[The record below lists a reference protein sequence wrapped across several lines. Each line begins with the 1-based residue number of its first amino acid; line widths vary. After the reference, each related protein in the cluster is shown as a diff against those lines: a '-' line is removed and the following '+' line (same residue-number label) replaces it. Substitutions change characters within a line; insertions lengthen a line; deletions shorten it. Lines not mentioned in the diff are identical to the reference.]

1 MYDKAS
7 FGSLFLWRSFFYGET
22 MTSEQHTFT
31 QAVALLQQGK
41 VSQGIELLKPL
52 THNSEFAEKALQIL
66 FKVAMQQQDTETAIS
81 YCQQLVSIAPTKFDY
96 VLTLVQLSLSCGELE
111 IAKNA
116 LLPLYETNPQQA
128 DICFQLG
135 KIERKLD
142 NADAALTYLDQ
153 ARVLSEQF
161 KVPALIEISF
171 VHNDQLHQPDSAI
184 KYLEQ
189 AISADSNNL
198 QAHFALANIYEQ
210 LGDKDKA
217 KKGFQ
222 QVLKID
228 AFNAMAQ
235 ARLADIETFT
245 ERDAIDYERASL
257 AILQRESDDIAC
269 ADIYYALGKVF
280 NDCKNY
286 QQAWH
291 YYVKAN
297 HYNKKYL
304 PAYDRQSVEKIT
316 DYTLA
321 RNIVLQE
328 ANSSITPI
336 IICGM
341 FRSGSTL
348 IEQIIS
354 SNEQIAAGGEIA
366 YLHSSLFNLIG
377 DEKALANKAK
387 EPEFID
393 GYKEQLT
400 LRAEGALYVT
410 DKRPENYLY
419 LDIIKQLYP
428 KAKII
433 WTERDIKDNSLSAF
447 FQHLGPSLNYAV
459 SLNDTLHHYE
469 QQQRI
474 KSHWQSRFGDDIF
487 TLNYDQLV
495 CSPEQVLEQLFRF
508 LGLEYSDEAQRFHN
522 KSGTVSTA
530 SVWQVRKPL
539 YKSSSGRFVNY
550 LKHIQADEK
559 SYLDAKALLNR

>member
-1 MYDKAS
+1 MGK
-7 FGSLFLWRSFFYGET
+7 LFYGET

-52 THNSEFAEKALQIL
+52 TYNSELAEKALQIL
-66 FKVAMQQQDTETAIS
+66 FKVAMQQQDTETAIA

-96 VLTLVQLSLSCGELE
+96 VLTLVQISLSCGEFE

-116 LLPLYETNPQQA
+116 LLPLYTANPQQA

-135 KIERKLD
+135 NIERKLG
-142 NADAALTYLDQ
+142 NADAAIRFLEQALT
-153 ARVLSEQF
+153 LSEQF
-161 KVPALIEISF
+161 KVPALIEIAY
-171 VHNDQLHQPDSAI
+171 VHNEQLHQPSVAI
-184 KYLEQ
+184 QYLEQ
-189 AISADSNNL
+189 AISHDNKSL
-198 QAHFALANIYEQ
+198 QANFALANIHEQ
-210 LGDKDKA
+210 LGNKDKA

-235 ARLADIETFT
+235 ARLADIETFS
-245 ERDAIDYERASL
+245 EQDATNYEHACL
-257 AILQRESDDIAC
+257 AILQRELDDIAC
-269 ADIYYALGKVF
+269 ADLYYALGKVF

-286 QQAWH
+286 QKAWH

-297 HYNKKYL
+297 QYNKKYL
-304 PAYDRQSVEKIT
+304 PVYDRQSIEAVT

-321 RNIVLQE
+321 RNITLQA
-328 ANSSITPI
+328 ANTSITPI

-366 YLHSSLFNLIG
+366 YLHSSLFNLIS

-387 EPEFID
+387 DPEFIN
-393 GYKEQLT
+393 GYNGQLT

-419 LDIIKQLYP
+419 LDVIKQLYP
-428 KAKII
+428 NAKII
-433 WTERDIKDNSLSAF
+433 WTERDIKDNSLSAY

-474 KSHWQSRFGDDIF
+474 KSHWQSRFSNDIF
-487 TLNYDQLV
+487 TMNYDLLV
-495 CSPEQVLEQLFRF
+495 ASPEQVLEPLFSF
-508 LGLEYSDEAQRFHN
+508 LGLEYTDEAQRFHH
-522 KSGTVSTA
+522 KTGTVSTA

-539 YKSSSGRFVNY
+539 YKSSSGRFENY
-550 LKHIQADEK
+550 LEHIQGSEQ
-559 SYLDAKALLNR
+559 SYLDAKALLNK

>member
-1 MYDKAS
+1 
-7 FGSLFLWRSFFYGET
+7 

-52 THNSEFAEKALQIL
+52 TYNSELAEKALQIL
-66 FKVAMQQQDTETAIS
+66 FKVAMQQQDTETAIA

-96 VLTLVQLSLSCGELE
+96 VLTLVQISLSCGEFE

-116 LLPLYETNPQQA
+116 LLPLYTANPQQA

-135 KIERKLD
+135 NIERKLG
-142 NADAALTYLDQ
+142 NADAAIRFLEQALT
-153 ARVLSEQF
+153 LSEQF
-161 KVPALIEISF
+161 KVPALIEIAY
-171 VHNDQLHQPDSAI
+171 VHNEQLHQPSVAI
-184 KYLEQ
+184 QYLEQ
-189 AISADSNNL
+189 AISHDNKSL
-198 QAHFALANIYEQ
+198 QANFALANIHEQ
-210 LGDKDKA
+210 LGNKDKA

-235 ARLADIETFT
+235 ARLADIETFS
-245 ERDAIDYERASL
+245 EQDATNYEHACL
-257 AILQRESDDIAC
+257 AILQRELDDIAC
-269 ADIYYALGKVF
+269 ADLYYALGKVF

-286 QQAWH
+286 QKAWH

-297 HYNKKYL
+297 QYNKKYL
-304 PAYDRQSVEKIT
+304 PVYDRQSIEAVT

-321 RNIVLQE
+321 RNITLQA
-328 ANSSITPI
+328 ANTSITPI

-366 YLHSSLFNLIG
+366 YLHSSLFNLIS

-387 EPEFID
+387 DPEFIN
-393 GYKEQLT
+393 GYNGQLT

-419 LDIIKQLYP
+419 LDVIKQLYP
-428 KAKII
+428 NAKII
-433 WTERDIKDNSLSAF
+433 WTERDIKDNSLSAY

-474 KSHWQSRFGDDIF
+474 KSHWQSRFSNDIF
-487 TLNYDQLV
+487 TMNYDLLV
-495 CSPEQVLEQLFRF
+495 ASPEQVLEPLFSF
-508 LGLEYSDEAQRFHN
+508 LGLEYTDEAQRFHH
-522 KSGTVSTA
+522 KTGTVSTA

-539 YKSSSGRFVNY
+539 YKSSSGRFENY
-550 LKHIQADEK
+550 LEHIQGSEQ
-559 SYLDAKALLNR
+559 SYLDAKALLNK

>member
-1 MYDKAS
+1 MIKRAS
-7 FGSLFLWRSFFYGET
+7 ARFFYGKT
-22 MTSEQHTFT
+22 MTSEQHAFT

-66 FKVAMQQQDTETAIS
+66 FKVAMQQQDTETAIA
-81 YCQQLVSIAPTKFDY
+81 YCQQLVSIAHTKFDY
-96 VLTLVQLSLSCGELE
+96 VLTLVQLSMSCGEFK

-116 LLPLYETNPQQA
+116 LLPLYTANPQQA

-135 KIERKLD
+135 KIERKLG
-142 NADAALTYLDQ
+142 NFDAGISFFERAIK
-153 ARVLSEQF
+153 LSEQF
-161 KVPALIEISF
+161 KAPALIEIAF
-171 VHNDQLHQPDSAI
+171 LYNEQLHQPDKALH
-184 KYLEQ
+184 YLQQ
-189 AISADSNNL
+189 AISHDKNNL
-198 QAHFALANIYEQ
+198 QAHFSLANIYEQ
-210 LGDKDKA
+210 LGDKEKA
-217 KKGFQ
+217 KTGFQ
-222 QVLKID
+222 QVLKLD

-235 ARLADIETFT
+235 ARLADIETFS
-245 ERDAIDYERASL
+245 ERDAIDYEQASL
-257 AILQRESDDIAC
+257 AILKRESDDIAC

-286 QQAWH
+286 QKAWH

-304 PAYDRQSVEKIT
+304 PVYDRQSAEKIT

-321 RNIVLQE
+321 RNIALPE

-354 SNEQIAAGGEIA
+354 SNEQISAGGEIA
-366 YLHSSLFNLIG
+366 YLHSSLFSLIG
-377 DEKALANKAK
+377 DEKALVNKAK

-474 KSHWQSRFGDDIF
+474 KSHWQSCFSNDIF

-495 CSPEQVLEQLFRF
+495 CSPEQMLEQLFSF
-508 LGLEYSDEAQRFHN
+508 LGLEYTDEAQRFHN
-522 KSGTVSTA
+522 KSGAVSTA

-539 YKSSSGRFVNY
+539 YKSSSGRFANY
-550 LKHIQADEK
+550 LEYIQADEK
-559 SYLDAKALLNR
+559 SYLDAKALLNK

>member
-1 MYDKAS
+1 MIKRAS
-7 FGSLFLWRSFFYGET
+7 ARFFYGKLFYGET
-22 MTSEQHTFT
+22 MTSEQHAFT

-52 THNSEFAEKALQIL
+52 TYNSEFAEKALQIL
-66 FKVAMQQQDTETAIS
+66 FKVAMQQQDTETAIA

-96 VLTLVQLSLSCGELE
+96 VLTLVQLSLSCGEFE

-116 LLPLYETNPQQA
+116 LLPLYTANPQQA

-135 KIERKLD
+135 NIDRKLG
-142 NADAALTYLDQ
+142 NADAAIRFLEQALT
-153 ARVLSEQF
+153 LSEQF
-161 KVPALIEISF
+161 KVPALIEIAY
-171 VHNDQLHQPDSAI
+171 VHNEQLHQPSVAI
-184 KYLEQ
+184 QYLEQ
-189 AISADSNNL
+189 AISHDNKSL
-198 QAHFALANIYEQ
+198 QANFALANIHEQ
-210 LGDKDKA
+210 LGNKDKA

-235 ARLADIETFT
+235 ARLADIETFS
-245 ERDAIDYERASL
+245 EQDATNYEQACL

-269 ADIYYALGKVF
+269 ADLYYALGKVF

-286 QQAWH
+286 QKAWH

-297 HYNKKYL
+297 QYNKKYL
-304 PAYDRQSVEKIT
+304 PVYDRQSIEAVT

-321 RNIVLQE
+321 RNITLQA
-328 ANSSITPI
+328 ANTSITPI

-366 YLHSSLFNLIG
+366 YLHSSLFNLIS

-387 EPEFID
+387 DPEFIN
-393 GYKEQLT
+393 GYNGQLT

-419 LDIIKQLYP
+419 LDVIKQLYP
-428 KAKII
+428 NAKII
-433 WTERDIKDNSLSAF
+433 WTERDIKDNSLSAY

-474 KSHWQSRFGDDIF
+474 KSHWQSRFSNDIF
-487 TLNYDQLV
+487 TMNYDLLV
-495 CSPEQVLEQLFRF
+495 ASPEQVLEPLFSF
-508 LGLEYSDEAQRFHN
+508 LGLEYTDEAQRFHR
-522 KSGTVSTA
+522 KTGTVSTA

-539 YKSSSGRFVNY
+539 YKSSSGRFENY
-550 LKHIQADEK
+550 LEHIQGSEQ
-559 SYLDAKALLNR
+559 SYLDAKALLNK

>member
-1 MYDKAS
+1 MGK
-7 FGSLFLWRSFFYGET
+7 LFYGET
-22 MTSEQHTFT
+22 MTSEQHAFT

-52 THNSEFAEKALQIL
+52 TYNSELAEKALQIL
-66 FKVAMQQQDTETAIS
+66 FKVAMQQQDTETAIA

-96 VLTLVQLSLSCGELE
+96 VLTLVQISLSCGEFE

-116 LLPLYETNPQQA
+116 LLPLYTANPQQA

-135 KIERKLD
+135 NIERKLG
-142 NADAALTYLDQ
+142 NADAAIRFLEQALT
-153 ARVLSEQF
+153 LSEQF
-161 KVPALIEISF
+161 KVPALIEIAY
-171 VHNDQLHQPDSAI
+171 VHNEQLHQPSVAI
-184 KYLEQ
+184 QYLEQ
-189 AISADSNNL
+189 AISHDNKSL
-198 QAHFALANIYEQ
+198 QANFALANIHEQ
-210 LGDKDKA
+210 LGNKDKA

-235 ARLADIETFT
+235 ARLADIETFS
-245 ERDAIDYERASL
+245 EQDATNYEHACL

-269 ADIYYALGKVF
+269 ADLYYALGKVF

-286 QQAWH
+286 QKAWH

-297 HYNKKYL
+297 QYNKKYL
-304 PAYDRQSVEKIT
+304 PVYDRQSIEAVT

-321 RNIVLQE
+321 RNITLQA
-328 ANSSITPI
+328 ANTSITPI

-366 YLHSSLFNLIG
+366 YLHSSLFNLIS

-387 EPEFID
+387 DPEFIN
-393 GYKEQLT
+393 GYNGQLT

-419 LDIIKQLYP
+419 LDVIKQLYP
-428 KAKII
+428 NAKII
-433 WTERDIKDNSLSAF
+433 WTERDIKDNSLSAY

-474 KSHWQSRFGDDIF
+474 KSHWQSRFSNDIF
-487 TLNYDQLV
+487 TMNYDLLV
-495 CSPEQVLEQLFRF
+495 ASPEQVLEPLFSF
-508 LGLEYSDEAQRFHN
+508 LGLEYTDEAQRFHH
-522 KSGTVSTA
+522 KTGTVSTA

-539 YKSSSGRFVNY
+539 YKSSSGRFENY
-550 LKHIQADEK
+550 LEHIQGSEQ
-559 SYLDAKALLNR
+559 SYLDAKALLNK

>member
-1 MYDKAS
+1 MIKRAS
-7 FGSLFLWRSFFYGET
+7 ARFFYGKT
-22 MTSEQHTFT
+22 MTPEQHAFT

-66 FKVAMQQQDTETAIS
+66 FKVAMQQQDTETAIA

-96 VLTLVQLSLSCGELE
+96 VQTLVQLSMSCGEFK

-116 LLPLYETNPQQA
+116 LLPLYTANPQQA

-135 KIERKLD
+135 KIERKLG
-142 NADAALTYLDQ
+142 NFDAGISFFERAIK
-153 ARVLSEQF
+153 LSEQF
-161 KVPALIEISF
+161 KAPALIEIAF
-171 VHNDQLHQPDSAI
+171 LYNEQLHQPDKALH
-184 KYLEQ
+184 YLQQ
-189 AISADSNNL
+189 AISHDKNNL
-198 QAHFALANIYEQ
+198 QAHFSLANIYEQ
-210 LGDKDKA
+210 LGDKEKA
-217 KKGFQ
+217 KTGFQ
-222 QVLKID
+222 QVLKLD

-235 ARLADIETFT
+235 ARLADIETFS
-245 ERDAIDYERASL
+245 ERDAFDYEQASL

-286 QQAWH
+286 QKAWH

-304 PAYDRQSVEKIT
+304 PVYDRQSAEKIT

-321 RNIVLQE
+321 RNIALPE

-366 YLHSSLFNLIG
+366 YLHSSLFSLIG
-377 DEKALANKAK
+377 DEKALVNKAK

-474 KSHWQSRFGDDIF
+474 KSHWQSCFSNDIF

-495 CSPEQVLEQLFRF
+495 CSPEQMLEQLFSFFR
-508 LGLEYSDEAQRFHN
+508 
-522 KSGTVSTA
+522 
-530 SVWQVRKPL
+530 VRI
-539 YKSSSGRFVNY
+539 
-550 LKHIQADEK
+550 H
-559 SYLDAKALLNR
+559 

>member
-1 MYDKAS
+1 
-7 FGSLFLWRSFFYGET
+7 

-52 THNSEFAEKALQIL
+52 THNSEFAEKALQVL
-66 FKVAMQQQDTETAIS
+66 FKVAMQQQENKSAIA
-81 YCQQLVSIAPTKFDY
+81 YCQQLVSLAPTKFDY
-96 VLTLVQLSLSCGELE
+96 VLTLVQLSLSCGEFK

-135 KIERKLD
+135 KIERKLG
-142 NADAALTYLDQ
+142 NFDAAISFFEQ
-153 ARVLSEQF
+153 AIKLSEQF
-161 KVPALIEISF
+161 KVPALIEIAF
-171 VHNDQLHQPDSAI
+171 LHNEQLHQPDEALH
-184 KYLEQ
+184 YLEQ
-189 AISADSNNL
+189 AIFHDKNSL
-198 QAHFALANIYEQ
+198 QAHFSLANIYEQ
-210 LGDKDKA
+210 LGDKEKA
-217 KKGFQ
+217 KQGFQ

-235 ARLADIETFT
+235 ARLADIETFS
-245 ERDAIDYERASL
+245 ERDAINYEQACL
-257 AILQRESDDIAC
+257 VILKRESDDIAC
-269 ADIYYALGKVF
+269 ADLYYALGKVF

-286 QQAWH
+286 QKAWH

-304 PAYDRQSVEKIT
+304 PVYDRQPIEAIT
-316 DYTLA
+316 DYTKA
-321 RNIVLQE
+321 RNIALQE

-354 SNEQIAAGGEIA
+354 SNKQIAPGGEIA

-377 DEKALANKAK
+377 DEKALVNKAK
-387 EPEFID
+387 EPEFIN

-459 SLNDTLHHYE
+459 SLSDTLHHYE

-474 KSHWQSRFGDDIF
+474 KSHWQSCFGNDIF
-487 TLNYDQLV
+487 TLNYDLLV
-495 CSPEQVLEQLFRF
+495 ESPEQVLEPLFSF
-508 LGLEYSDEAQRFHN
+508 LGLKYTDEAQRFHH
-522 KSGTVSTA
+522 KTGTVSTA

-539 YKSSSGRFVNY
+539 YKSSSGRFANY
-550 LKHIQADEK
+550 LEYIQADEK
-559 SYLDAKALLNR
+559 SYQDAKALLNK

>member
-1 MYDKAS
+1 MIKRAS
-7 FGSLFLWRSFFYGET
+7 ARFFYGKT
-22 MTSEQHTFT
+22 MTPEQHAFT

-66 FKVAMQQQDTETAIS
+66 FKVAMQQQDTETAIA

-96 VLTLVQLSLSCGELE
+96 VQTLVQLSMSCGEFK

-116 LLPLYETNPQQA
+116 LLPLYTANPQQA

-135 KIERKLD
+135 KIERKLG
-142 NADAALTYLDQ
+142 NFDAGISFFERAIK
-153 ARVLSEQF
+153 LSEQF
-161 KVPALIEISF
+161 KAPALIEIAF
-171 VHNDQLHQPDSAI
+171 LYNEQLHQPDKALH
-184 KYLEQ
+184 YLQQ
-189 AISADSNNL
+189 AISHDKNNL
-198 QAHFALANIYEQ
+198 QAHFSLANIYEQ
-210 LGDKDKA
+210 LGDKEKA
-217 KKGFQ
+217 KTGFQ
-222 QVLKID
+222 QVLKLD

-235 ARLADIETFT
+235 ARLADIETFS
-245 ERDAIDYERASL
+245 ERDAFDYEQASL

-286 QQAWH
+286 QKAWH

-304 PAYDRQSVEKIT
+304 PVYDRQSAEKIT

-321 RNIVLQE
+321 RNIALPE

-366 YLHSSLFNLIG
+366 YLHSSLFSLIG
-377 DEKALANKAK
+377 DEKALVNKAK

-474 KSHWQSRFGDDIF
+474 KSHWQSCFSNDIF

-495 CSPEQVLEQLFRF
+495 CSPEQMLEQLFSF
-508 LGLEYSDEAQRFHN
+508 LGLEYTDEAQRFHN
-522 KSGTVSTA
+522 KSGAVSTA

-539 YKSSSGRFVNY
+539 YKSSSGRFANY
-550 LKHIQADEK
+550 LEYIQADEK
-559 SYLDAKALLNR
+559 SYQDAKALLNK

>member
-1 MYDKAS
+1 MGK
-7 FGSLFLWRSFFYGET
+7 LFYGET
-22 MTSEQHTFT
+22 MTSEQHAFT

-52 THNSEFAEKALQIL
+52 TYNSEFAEKALQIL
-66 FKVAMQQQDTETAIS
+66 FKVAMQQQDTETAIA

-96 VLTLVQLSLSCGELE
+96 VLTLVQLSLSCGEFE

-116 LLPLYETNPQQA
+116 LLPLYTANPQQA

-135 KIERKLD
+135 NIDRKLG
-142 NADAALTYLDQ
+142 NADAAIRFLEQALT
-153 ARVLSEQF
+153 LSEQF
-161 KVPALIEISF
+161 KVPALIEIAY
-171 VHNDQLHQPDSAI
+171 VHNEQLHQPSVAI
-184 KYLEQ
+184 QYLEQ
-189 AISADSNNL
+189 AISHDNKSL
-198 QAHFALANIYEQ
+198 QANFALANIHEQ
-210 LGDKDKA
+210 LGNKDKA

-235 ARLADIETFT
+235 ARLADIETFS
-245 ERDAIDYERASL
+245 EQDATNYEQACL

-269 ADIYYALGKVF
+269 ADLYYALGKVF

-286 QQAWH
+286 QKAWH

-297 HYNKKYL
+297 QYNKKYL
-304 PAYDRQSVEKIT
+304 PVYDRQSIEVVT

-321 RNIVLQE
+321 RNITLQA
-328 ANSSITPI
+328 ANTSITPI

-366 YLHSSLFNLIG
+366 YLHSSLFNLIN

-387 EPEFID
+387 DPEFIN
-393 GYKEQLT
+393 GYNEQLI
-400 LRAEGALYVT
+400 LRAEGAFYVT

-419 LDIIKQLYP
+419 LDVIKQLYP
-428 KAKII
+428 NAKII
-433 WTERDIKDNSLSAF
+433 WTERDIKDNSLSAY

-474 KSHWQSRFGDDIF
+474 KSHWQSHFSNDIF
-487 TLNYDQLV
+487 TMNYDLLV
-495 CSPEQVLEQLFRF
+495 ESPDQVLEPLFSF
-508 LGLEYSDEAQRFHN
+508 LGLEYTDEAQRFHH
-522 KSGTVSTA
+522 KTGTVSTA

-539 YKSSSGRFVNY
+539 YKSSSGRFENY
-550 LKHIQADEK
+550 LEHIQANEQ
-559 SYLDAKALLNR
+559 SYLDAKALLNK

>member
-1 MYDKAS
+1 MGK
-7 FGSLFLWRSFFYGET
+7 LFYGET
-22 MTSEQHTFT
+22 MTSEQYAFT

-52 THNSEFAEKALQIL
+52 TYNSELAEKALQIL
-66 FKVAMQQQDTETAIS
+66 FKVAMQQQDTETAIA

-96 VLTLVQLSLSCGELE
+96 VLTLVQISLSCGEFE

-116 LLPLYETNPQQA
+116 LLPLYTANPQQA

-135 KIERKLD
+135 NIERKLG
-142 NADAALTYLDQ
+142 NADAAIRFLEQALT
-153 ARVLSEQF
+153 LSEQF
-161 KVPALIEISF
+161 KVPALIEIAY
-171 VHNDQLHQPDSAI
+171 VHNEQLHQPSVAI
-184 KYLEQ
+184 QYLEQ
-189 AISADSNNL
+189 AISHDNKSL
-198 QAHFALANIYEQ
+198 QANFALANIHEQ
-210 LGDKDKA
+210 LGNKDKA

-235 ARLADIETFT
+235 ARLADIETFS
-245 ERDAIDYERASL
+245 EQDATNYEQACL
-257 AILQRESDDIAC
+257 AILQRELDDIAC
-269 ADIYYALGKVF
+269 ADLYYALGKVF

-286 QQAWH
+286 QKAWH

-297 HYNKKYL
+297 QYNKKYL
-304 PAYDRQSVEKIT
+304 PVYDRQSIEAVT

-321 RNIVLQE
+321 RNITLQA
-328 ANSSITPI
+328 ANTSITPI

-366 YLHSSLFNLIG
+366 YLHSSLFNLIS

-387 EPEFID
+387 DPEFIN
-393 GYKEQLT
+393 GYNGQLT

-419 LDIIKQLYP
+419 LDVIKQLYP
-428 KAKII
+428 NAKII
-433 WTERDIKDNSLSAF
+433 WTERDIKDNSLSAY

-459 SLNDTLHHYE
+459 TLNDTFHHYE

-474 KSHWQSRFGDDIF
+474 KSHWQSRFSNDIF
-487 TLNYDQLV
+487 TMNYDLLV
-495 CSPEQVLEQLFRF
+495 ASPEQVLEPLFSF
-508 LGLEYSDEAQRFHN
+508 LGLEYTDEAQRFHH
-522 KSGTVSTA
+522 KTGTVSTA

-539 YKSSSGRFVNY
+539 YKSSSGRFENY
-550 LKHIQADEK
+550 LEHIQGSEQ
-559 SYLDAKALLNR
+559 SYLDAKALLNK

>member
-1 MYDKAS
+1 
-7 FGSLFLWRSFFYGET
+7 
-22 MTSEQHTFT
+22 MTSEQHAFT

-52 THNSEFAEKALQIL
+52 TYNSELAEKALQIL
-66 FKVAMQQQDTETAIS
+66 FKVAMQQQDTETAIA

-96 VLTLVQLSLSCGELE
+96 VLTLVQISLSCGEFE

-116 LLPLYETNPQQA
+116 LLPLYTANPQQA

-135 KIERKLD
+135 NIERKLG
-142 NADAALTYLDQ
+142 NADAAIRFLEQALT
-153 ARVLSEQF
+153 LSEQF
-161 KVPALIEISF
+161 KVPALIEIAY
-171 VHNDQLHQPDSAI
+171 VHNEQLHQPSVAI
-184 KYLEQ
+184 QYLEQ
-189 AISADSNNL
+189 AISHDNKSL
-198 QAHFALANIYEQ
+198 QANFALANIHEQ
-210 LGDKDKA
+210 LGNKDKA

-235 ARLADIETFT
+235 ARLADIETFS
-245 ERDAIDYERASL
+245 EQDATNYEHACL
-257 AILQRESDDIAC
+257 AILQRELDDIAC
-269 ADIYYALGKVF
+269 ADLYYALGKVF

-286 QQAWH
+286 QKAWH

-297 HYNKKYL
+297 QYNKKYL
-304 PAYDRQSVEKIT
+304 PVYDRQSIEAVT

-321 RNIVLQE
+321 RNITLQA
-328 ANSSITPI
+328 ANTSITPI

-366 YLHSSLFNLIG
+366 YLHSSLFNLIS

-387 EPEFID
+387 DPEFIN
-393 GYKEQLT
+393 GYNGQLT

-419 LDIIKQLYP
+419 LDVIKQLYP
-428 KAKII
+428 NAKII
-433 WTERDIKDNSLSAF
+433 WTERDIKDNSLSAY

-474 KSHWQSRFGDDIF
+474 KSHWQSRFSNDIF
-487 TLNYDQLV
+487 TMNYDLLV
-495 CSPEQVLEQLFRF
+495 ASPEQVLEPLFSF
-508 LGLEYSDEAQRFHN
+508 LGLEYTDEAQRFHH
-522 KSGTVSTA
+522 KTGTVSTA

-539 YKSSSGRFVNY
+539 YKSSSGRFENY
-550 LKHIQADEK
+550 LEHIQGSEQ
-559 SYLDAKALLNR
+559 SYLDAKALLNK

>member
-1 MYDKAS
+1 MIKRAS
-7 FGSLFLWRSFFYGET
+7 ARFFYGKLFYGET
-22 MTSEQHTFT
+22 MTSEQHAFT

-52 THNSEFAEKALQIL
+52 TYNSEFAEKALQIL
-66 FKVAMQQQDTETAIS
+66 FKVAMQQQDTETAIA

-96 VLTLVQLSLSCGELE
+96 VLTLVQLSLSCGEFE

-116 LLPLYETNPQQA
+116 LLPLYTANPQQA

-135 KIERKLD
+135 NIDRKLG
-142 NADAALTYLDQ
+142 NADAAIRFLEQALT
-153 ARVLSEQF
+153 LSEQF
-161 KVPALIEISF
+161 KVPALIEIAY
-171 VHNDQLHQPDSAI
+171 VHNEQLHQPSVAI
-184 KYLEQ
+184 QYLEQ
-189 AISADSNNL
+189 AISHDNKSL
-198 QAHFALANIYEQ
+198 QANFALANIHEQ
-210 LGDKDKA
+210 LGNKDKA

-235 ARLADIETFT
+235 ARLADIETFS
-245 ERDAIDYERASL
+245 EQDATNYEQACL

-269 ADIYYALGKVF
+269 ADLYYALGKVF

-286 QQAWH
+286 QKAWH

-297 HYNKKYL
+297 QYNKKYL
-304 PAYDRQSVEKIT
+304 PVYDRQSIEAVT

-321 RNIVLQE
+321 RNITLQA
-328 ANSSITPI
+328 ANTSITPI

-366 YLHSSLFNLIG
+366 YLHSSLFNLIS

-387 EPEFID
+387 DPEFIN
-393 GYKEQLT
+393 GYNGQLT

-419 LDIIKQLYP
+419 LDVIKQLYP
-428 KAKII
+428 NAKII
-433 WTERDIKDNSLSAF
+433 WTERDIKDNSLSAY

-474 KSHWQSRFGDDIF
+474 KSHWQSRFSNDIF
-487 TLNYDQLV
+487 TMNYDLLV
-495 CSPEQVLEQLFRF
+495 ESPEQVLEPLFSF
-508 LGLEYSDEAQRFHN
+508 LGLEYTDEAQRFHH
-522 KSGTVSTA
+522 KTGTVSTA

-539 YKSSSGRFVNY
+539 YKSSSGRFENY
-550 LKHIQADEK
+550 LEHIQANEQ
-559 SYLDAKALLNR
+559 SYLDAKALLNK

>member
-1 MYDKAS
+1 MGK
-7 FGSLFLWRSFFYGET
+7 LFYGET
-22 MTSEQHTFT
+22 MTSEQHAFT
-31 QAVALLQQGK
+31 QAVTLLQQGK

-52 THNSEFAEKALQIL
+52 TYNSELAEKALQIL
-66 FKVAMQQQDTETAIS
+66 FKVAMQQQDTETAIA

-96 VLTLVQLSLSCGELE
+96 VLTLVQLSLSCGEFE

-116 LLPLYETNPQQA
+116 LLPLYTANPQQA

-135 KIERKLD
+135 NIDRKLG
-142 NADAALTYLDQ
+142 NADAAIRFLEQALT
-153 ARVLSEQF
+153 LSEQF
-161 KVPALIEISF
+161 KVPALIEIAY
-171 VHNDQLHQPDSAI
+171 VHNEQLHQPSVAI
-184 KYLEQ
+184 RYLEQ
-189 AISADSNNL
+189 AISHDNKSL
-198 QAHFALANIYEQ
+198 QANFALANIHEQ
-210 LGDKDKA
+210 LGNKDKA

-228 AFNAMAQ
+228 ELNAMAQ
-235 ARLADIETFT
+235 ARLADIETFS
-245 ERDAIDYERASL
+245 EQDATSYEQACL

-269 ADIYYALGKVF
+269 ADLYYALGKVF

-286 QQAWH
+286 QKAWH

-297 HYNKKYL
+297 QYNKKYL
-304 PAYDRQSVEKIT
+304 PVYDRQSIEAVT

-321 RNIVLQE
+321 RNITLQA
-328 ANSSITPI
+328 ANTSITPI

-366 YLHSSLFNLIG
+366 YLHSSLFNLIN

-387 EPEFID
+387 DPEFIN
-393 GYKEQLT
+393 GYNEQLII
-400 LRAEGALYVT
+400 RAEGAFYVT

-419 LDIIKQLYP
+419 LDVIKQLYP
-428 KAKII
+428 NAKII
-433 WTERDIKDNSLSAF
+433 WTERDIKDNSLSAY

-469 QQQRI
+469 HQQRI
-474 KSHWQSRFGDDIF
+474 KSHWQSRFSNDIF
-487 TLNYDQLV
+487 TMNYDLLV
-495 CSPEQVLEQLFRF
+495 ESPEQVLEPLFSF
-508 LGLEYSDEAQRFHN
+508 LGLEYTDEAQRFHH
-522 KSGTVSTA
+522 KTGTVSTA

-539 YKSSSGRFVNY
+539 YKSSSGRFENY
-550 LKHIQADEK
+550 LEHIQSNEQ
-559 SYLDAKALLNR
+559 SYLDAKALLNK

>member
-1 MYDKAS
+1 
-7 FGSLFLWRSFFYGET
+7 
-22 MTSEQHTFT
+22 MTSEQHAFT

-52 THNSEFAEKALQIL
+52 TYNSELAEKALQIL
-66 FKVAMQQQDTETAIS
+66 FKVAMQQQDTETAIA

-96 VLTLVQLSLSCGELE
+96 VLTLVQISLSCGEFE

-116 LLPLYETNPQQA
+116 LLPLYTANPQQA

-135 KIERKLD
+135 TIERKLD
-142 NADAALTYLDQ
+142 NADAAIRFLEQALT
-153 ARVLSEQF
+153 LSEQF
-161 KVPALIEISF
+161 KVPALIEIAY
-171 VHNDQLHQPDSAI
+171 VHNEQLHQPSVAI
-184 KYLEQ
+184 QYLEQ
-189 AISADSNNL
+189 AIRHDNKSL
-198 QAHFALANIYEQ
+198 QANFALANIYEQ
-210 LGDKDKA
+210 LGNKDKA

-235 ARLADIETFT
+235 ARLADIETFS
-245 ERDAIDYERASL
+245 EQDATNYEQACL

-269 ADIYYALGKVF
+269 ADLYYALGKVF

-286 QQAWH
+286 QKAWH

-297 HYNKKYL
+297 QYNKKYL
-304 PAYDRQSVEKIT
+304 PVYDRQSIEAVT

-321 RNIVLQE
+321 RNITLQA
-328 ANSSITPI
+328 ANTSITPI

-366 YLHSSLFNLIG
+366 YLHSSLFNLIS

-387 EPEFID
+387 DPEFIN
-393 GYKEQLT
+393 GYNEQLT
-400 LRAEGALYVT
+400 LRAEGAIYVT

-419 LDIIKQLYP
+419 LDVIKQLYP
-428 KAKII
+428 NAKII
-433 WTERDIKDNSLSAF
+433 WTERDIKDNSLSAY

-474 KSHWQSRFGDDIF
+474 KLHWQSCFSDDIF
-487 TLNYDQLV
+487 TIDYDLLV
-495 CSPEQVLEQLFRF
+495 ESPKQVLEQLFSF
-508 LGLEYSDEAQRFHN
+508 LGLEYTDEAQRFHN

-539 YKSSSGRFVNY
+539 YKSSSGRFANY
-550 LKHIQADEK
+550 LEHIQADEE
-559 SYLDAKALLNR
+559 SYLDAKALLNK

>member
-1 MYDKAS
+1 
-7 FGSLFLWRSFFYGET
+7 
-22 MTSEQHTFT
+22 MTPEQHAFT

-66 FKVAMQQQDTETAIS
+66 FKVAMQQQDTERAIA

-96 VLTLVQLSLSCGELE
+96 VQTLVQLSMSCGEFK

-116 LLPLYETNPQQA
+116 LLPLYTANPQQA

-135 KIERKLD
+135 KIERKLG
-142 NADAALTYLDQ
+142 NFDAGISFFERAIK
-153 ARVLSEQF
+153 LSEQF
-161 KVPALIEISF
+161 KAPALIEIAF
-171 VHNDQLHQPDSAI
+171 LYNEQLHQPDKALH
-184 KYLEQ
+184 YLQQ
-189 AISADSNNL
+189 AISHDKNNL
-198 QAHFALANIYEQ
+198 QAHFSLANIYEQ
-210 LGDKDKA
+210 LGDKEKA
-217 KKGFQ
+217 KTGFQ
-222 QVLKID
+222 QVLKLD

-235 ARLADIETFT
+235 ARLADIETFS
-245 ERDAIDYERASL
+245 ERDAFDYEQASL

-286 QQAWH
+286 QKAWH

-304 PAYDRQSVEKIT
+304 PVYDRQSAEKIT

-321 RNIVLQE
+321 RNIALPE

-366 YLHSSLFNLIG
+366 YLHSSLFSLIG
-377 DEKALANKAK
+377 DEKALVNKAK

-474 KSHWQSRFGDDIF
+474 KSHWQSCFSNDIF

-495 CSPEQVLEQLFRF
+495 CSPEQMLEQLFSF
-508 LGLEYSDEAQRFHN
+508 LGLEYTDEAQRFHN
-522 KSGTVSTA
+522 KSGAVSTA

-539 YKSSSGRFVNY
+539 YKSSSGRFANY
-550 LKHIQADEK
+550 LEYIQADEK
-559 SYLDAKALLNR
+559 SYQDAKALLNK

>member
-1 MYDKAS
+1 MIKRAS
-7 FGSLFLWRSFFYGET
+7 ARFFYGKT
-22 MTSEQHTFT
+22 MTPEQHAFT

-66 FKVAMQQQDTETAIS
+66 FKVAMQQQDTETAIA

-96 VLTLVQLSLSCGELE
+96 VQTLVQLSMSCGEFK

-116 LLPLYETNPQQA
+116 LLPLYTANPQQA

-135 KIERKLD
+135 KIERKLG
-142 NADAALTYLDQ
+142 NFDAGISFFERAIK
-153 ARVLSEQF
+153 LSEQF
-161 KVPALIEISF
+161 KAPALIEIAF
-171 VHNDQLHQPDSAI
+171 LYNEQLHQPDKALH
-184 KYLEQ
+184 YLQQ
-189 AISADSNNL
+189 AISHDKNNL
-198 QAHFALANIYEQ
+198 QAHFSLANIYEQ
-210 LGDKDKA
+210 LGDKEKA
-217 KKGFQ
+217 KTGFQ
-222 QVLKID
+222 QVLKLD

-235 ARLADIETFT
+235 ARLADIETFS
-245 ERDAIDYERASL
+245 ERDAFDYEQASL

-286 QQAWH
+286 QKAWH

-304 PAYDRQSVEKIT
+304 PVYDRQSAEKIT

-321 RNIVLQE
+321 RNIALPE

-366 YLHSSLFNLIG
+366 YLHSSLFSLIG
-377 DEKALANKAK
+377 DEKALVNKAK

-474 KSHWQSRFGDDIF
+474 KSHWQSCFSNDIF

-495 CSPEQVLEQLFRF
+495 CSPEQMLEQLFSF
-508 LGLEYSDEAQRFHN
+508 LGLEYTDEAQRFHN
-522 KSGTVSTA
+522 KSGAVSTA

-539 YKSSSGRFVNY
+539 YKSSSGRFANY
-550 LKHIQADEK
+550 LEYIQADEK
-559 SYLDAKALLNR
+559 SYLDAKALLNK

>member
-1 MYDKAS
+1 MGK
-7 FGSLFLWRSFFYGET
+7 LFYGET
-22 MTSEQHTFT
+22 MTSEQHAFT

-41 VSQGIELLKPL
+41 VSQGTELLKPL
-52 THNSEFAEKALQIL
+52 THNREFAEKALQIL
-66 FKVAMQQQDTETAIS
+66 FKVAMQQQDTETAIT

-96 VLTLVQLSLSCGELE
+96 VLTLVQLSLSCGEFE
-111 IAKNA
+111 IAKNV
-116 LLPLYETNPQQA
+116 LLPLYTANSQQA

-142 NADAALTYLDQ
+142 NLDAAISFFER
-153 ARVLSEQF
+153 AMKLSEQF
-161 KVPALIEISF
+161 KVPALIEIALMQ
-171 VHNDQLHQPDSAI
+171 NEQLHQPDKALH
-184 KYLEQ
+184 YLEQ
-189 AISADSNNL
+189 AIIHDKNSL
-198 QAHFALANIYEQ
+198 QAHFSLANIYEQ
-210 LGDKDKA
+210 LGDKEKA

-235 ARLADIETFT
+235 ARLADIETFS
-245 ERDAIDYERASL
+245 ERDAIDYEQASL
-257 AILQRESDDIAC
+257 AILKRESDDIAC

-286 QQAWH
+286 QKAWH

-304 PAYDRQSVEKIT
+304 PVYDRQSVEIVT

-321 RNIVLQE
+321 RNIVLPE
-328 ANSSITPI
+328 ANSTITPI

-377 DEKALANKAK
+377 DEKALVNKAK
-387 EPEFID
+387 EPAFIN
-393 GYKEQLT
+393 GYEEQLT

-474 KSHWQSRFGDDIF
+474 KSHWQSCFSNDIF

-495 CSPEQVLEQLFRF
+495 CSSAQVLKQLFSF
-508 LGLEYSDEAQRFHN
+508 LGLEYTDEAQRFHN
-522 KSGTVSTA
+522 KSGAVSTA

-539 YKSSSGRFVNY
+539 YKSSSGRFASY
-550 LKHIQADEK
+550 LEHIQADEK
-559 SYLDAKALLNR
+559 SYLDAKALLNK

>member
-1 MYDKAS
+1 MGK
-7 FGSLFLWRSFFYGET
+7 LFYGET
-22 MTSEQHTFT
+22 MTSEQYAFT

-52 THNSEFAEKALQIL
+52 TYNSELAEKALQIL
-66 FKVAMQQQDTETAIS
+66 FKVAMQQQDTETAIA

-96 VLTLVQLSLSCGELE
+96 VLTLVQISLSCGEFE

-116 LLPLYETNPQQA
+116 LLPLYTANPQQA

-135 KIERKLD
+135 NIERKLG
-142 NADAALTYLDQ
+142 NADAAIRFLEQALT
-153 ARVLSEQF
+153 LSEQF
-161 KVPALIEISF
+161 KVPALIEIAY
-171 VHNDQLHQPDSAI
+171 VHNEQLHQPSVAI
-184 KYLEQ
+184 QYLEQ
-189 AISADSNNL
+189 AISHDNKSL
-198 QAHFALANIYEQ
+198 QANFALANIHEQ
-210 LGDKDKA
+210 LGNKDKA

-235 ARLADIETFT
+235 ARMADIETFS
-245 ERDAIDYERASL
+245 EQDATNYEQACL
-257 AILQRESDDIAC
+257 AILQRELDDIAC
-269 ADIYYALGKVF
+269 ADLYYALGKVF

-286 QQAWH
+286 QKAWH

-297 HYNKKYL
+297 QYNKKYL
-304 PAYDRQSVEKIT
+304 PVYDRQSIEAVT

-321 RNIVLQE
+321 RNITLQA
-328 ANSSITPI
+328 ANTSITPI

-366 YLHSSLFNLIG
+366 YLHSSLFNLIS

-387 EPEFID
+387 DPEFIN
-393 GYKEQLT
+393 GYNGQLT

-419 LDIIKQLYP
+419 LDVIKQLYP
-428 KAKII
+428 NAKII
-433 WTERDIKDNSLSAF
+433 WTERDIKDNSLSAY

-474 KSHWQSRFGDDIF
+474 KSHWQSRFSNDIF
-487 TLNYDQLV
+487 TMNYDLLV
-495 CSPEQVLEQLFRF
+495 ASPEQVLEPLFSF
-508 LGLEYSDEAQRFHN
+508 LGLEYTDEAQRFHH
-522 KSGTVSTA
+522 KTGTVSTA

-539 YKSSSGRFVNY
+539 YKSSSGRFENY
-550 LKHIQADEK
+550 LEHIQGSEQ
-559 SYLDAKALLNR
+559 SYLDAKALLNK

>member
-1 MYDKAS
+1 
-7 FGSLFLWRSFFYGET
+7 
-22 MTSEQHTFT
+22 MTSEQHAFT

-66 FKVAMQQQDTETAIS
+66 FKVAMQQQDTETAIA
-81 YCQQLVSIAPTKFDY
+81 YCQQLVSIAHTKFDY
-96 VLTLVQLSLSCGELE
+96 VLTLVQLSMSCGEFK

-116 LLPLYETNPQQA
+116 LLPLYTANPQQA

-135 KIERKLD
+135 KIERKLG
-142 NADAALTYLDQ
+142 NFDAGISFFERAIK
-153 ARVLSEQF
+153 LSEQF
-161 KVPALIEISF
+161 KAPALIEIAF
-171 VHNDQLHQPDSAI
+171 LYNEQLHQPDKALH
-184 KYLEQ
+184 YLQQ
-189 AISADSNNL
+189 AISHDKNNL
-198 QAHFALANIYEQ
+198 QAHFSLANIYEQ
-210 LGDKDKA
+210 LGDKEKA
-217 KKGFQ
+217 KTGFQ
-222 QVLKID
+222 QVLKLD

-235 ARLADIETFT
+235 ARLADIETFS
-245 ERDAIDYERASL
+245 ERDAIDYEQASL
-257 AILQRESDDIAC
+257 AILKRESDDIAC

-286 QQAWH
+286 QKAWH

-304 PAYDRQSVEKIT
+304 PVYDRQSAEKIT

-321 RNIVLQE
+321 RNIALPE

-366 YLHSSLFNLIG
+366 YLHSSLFSLIG
-377 DEKALANKAK
+377 DEKALVNKAK

-474 KSHWQSRFGDDIF
+474 KSHWQSCFSNDIF

-495 CSPEQVLEQLFRF
+495 CSPEQMLEQLFSF
-508 LGLEYSDEAQRFHN
+508 LGLEYTDEAQRFHN
-522 KSGTVSTA
+522 KSGAVSTA

-539 YKSSSGRFVNY
+539 YKSSSGRFANY
-550 LKHIQADEK
+550 LEYIQADEK
-559 SYLDAKALLNR
+559 SYLDAKALLNK

>member
-1 MYDKAS
+1 MIKRAS
-7 FGSLFLWRSFFYGET
+7 ARFFYGKT
-22 MTSEQHTFT
+22 MTPEQHAFT

-66 FKVAMQQQDTETAIS
+66 FKVAMQQQDTERAIA

-96 VLTLVQLSLSCGELE
+96 VQTLVQLSMSCGEFK

-116 LLPLYETNPQQA
+116 LLPLYTANPQQA

-135 KIERKLD
+135 KIERKLG
-142 NADAALTYLDQ
+142 NFDAGISFFERAIK
-153 ARVLSEQF
+153 LSEQF
-161 KVPALIEISF
+161 KAPALIEIAF
-171 VHNDQLHQPDSAI
+171 LYNEQLHQPDKALH
-184 KYLEQ
+184 YLQQ
-189 AISADSNNL
+189 AISHDKNNL
-198 QAHFALANIYEQ
+198 QAHFSLANIYEQ
-210 LGDKDKA
+210 LGDKEKA
-217 KKGFQ
+217 KTGFQ
-222 QVLKID
+222 QVLKLD

-235 ARLADIETFT
+235 ARLADIETFS
-245 ERDAIDYERASL
+245 ERDAFDYEQASL

-286 QQAWH
+286 QKAWH

-304 PAYDRQSVEKIT
+304 PVYDRQSAEKIT

-321 RNIVLQE
+321 RNIALPE

-366 YLHSSLFNLIG
+366 YLHSSLFSLIG
-377 DEKALANKAK
+377 DEKALVNKAK

-474 KSHWQSRFGDDIF
+474 KSHWQSCFSNDIF

-495 CSPEQVLEQLFRF
+495 CSPEQMLEQLFSF
-508 LGLEYSDEAQRFHN
+508 LGLEYTDEAQRFHN
-522 KSGTVSTA
+522 KSGAVSTA

-539 YKSSSGRFVNY
+539 YKSSSGRFANY
-550 LKHIQADEK
+550 LEYIQADEK
-559 SYLDAKALLNR
+559 SYQDAKALLNK

>member
-1 MYDKAS
+1 MGK
-7 FGSLFLWRSFFYGET
+7 LFYGET
-22 MTSEQHTFT
+22 MTSEQHAFT

-52 THNSEFAEKALQIL
+52 TYNSELAEKALQIL
-66 FKVAMQQQDTETAIS
+66 FKVAMQQKDTETAIA

-96 VLTLVQLSLSCGELE
+96 VLTLVQISVSCGEFE

-116 LLPLYETNPQQA
+116 LLPLYTANPQQA

-135 KIERKLD
+135 NIERKLG
-142 NADAALTYLDQ
+142 NADAAIRFLKQALT
-153 ARVLSEQF
+153 LSEQF
-161 KVPALIEISF
+161 KVPALIEIAY
-171 VHNDQLHQPDSAI
+171 VHNEQLHQPSVAI
-184 KYLEQ
+184 QYLEQ
-189 AISADSNNL
+189 AISHDNKSL
-198 QAHFALANIYEQ
+198 QANFALANIHEQ
-210 LGDKDKA
+210 LGNKDNA

-235 ARLADIETFT
+235 ARLADIETFS
-245 ERDAIDYERASL
+245 EQDATNYEHACL

-269 ADIYYALGKVF
+269 ADLYYALGKVF

-286 QQAWH
+286 QKAWH

-297 HYNKKYL
+297 QYNKKYL
-304 PAYDRQSVEKIT
+304 PVYDRQSIEAVT

-321 RNIVLQE
+321 RNITLHA
-328 ANSSITPI
+328 ANTSITPI

-366 YLHSSLFNLIG
+366 YLHSSLFNLIN

-387 EPEFID
+387 DPEFIN
-393 GYKEQLT
+393 GYNEQLI
-400 LRAEGALYVT
+400 LRAEGAFYVT

-419 LDIIKQLYP
+419 LDVIKQLYP
-428 KAKII
+428 NAKII
-433 WTERDIKDNSLSAF
+433 WTERDIKDNSLSAY

-474 KSHWQSRFGDDIF
+474 KSHWQSCFSDDIF
-487 TLNYDQLV
+487 TMNYDLLV
-495 CSPEQVLEQLFRF
+495 ASPEQVLEPLFSF
-508 LGLEYSDEAQRFHN
+508 LGLEYTDEAQRFHH
-522 KSGTVSTA
+522 KTGTVSTA

-539 YKSSSGRFVNY
+539 YKSSSGRFENY
-550 LKHIQADEK
+550 LEHIQGNEQ
-559 SYLDAKALLNR
+559 SYLDAKALLNK

>member
-1 MYDKAS
+1 MGK
-7 FGSLFLWRSFFYGET
+7 LFYGET
-22 MTSEQHTFT
+22 MTSEQHAFT

-52 THNSEFAEKALQIL
+52 TYNSELAEKALQIL
-66 FKVAMQQQDTETAIS
+66 FKVAMQQQDTETAIA

-96 VLTLVQLSLSCGELE
+96 VLTLVQISLSCGEFE

-116 LLPLYETNPQQA
+116 LLPLYTANPQQA

-135 KIERKLD
+135 TIERKLD
-142 NADAALTYLDQ
+142 NADAAIRFLEQALT
-153 ARVLSEQF
+153 LSEQF
-161 KVPALIEISF
+161 KVPALIEIAY
-171 VHNDQLHQPDSAI
+171 VHNEQLHQPSVAI
-184 KYLEQ
+184 QYLEQ
-189 AISADSNNL
+189 AIRHDNKSL
-198 QAHFALANIYEQ
+198 QANFALANIYEQ
-210 LGDKDKA
+210 LGNKDKA

-235 ARLADIETFT
+235 ARLADIETFS
-245 ERDAIDYERASL
+245 EQDATNYEQACL

-269 ADIYYALGKVF
+269 ADLYYALGKVF

-286 QQAWH
+286 QKAWH

-297 HYNKKYL
+297 QYNKKYL
-304 PAYDRQSVEKIT
+304 PVYDRQSIEAVT

-321 RNIVLQE
+321 RNITLQA
-328 ANSSITPI
+328 ANTSITPI

-366 YLHSSLFNLIG
+366 YLHSSLFNLIS

-387 EPEFID
+387 DPEFIN
-393 GYKEQLT
+393 GYNEQLT

-459 SLNDTLHHYE
+459 SLSDTLHHYE

-474 KSHWQSRFGDDIF
+474 KSHWQSCFSNDIF

-495 CSPEQVLEQLFRF
+495 CSPEQILEQLFSF
-508 LGLEYSDEAQRFHN
+508 LGLEYTDEAQRFHN

-539 YKSSSGRFVNY
+539 YKSSSGRFANY
-550 LKHIQADEK
+550 LEHIQADEE
-559 SYLDAKALLNR
+559 SYLDAKALLNK

>member
-1 MYDKAS
+1 
-7 FGSLFLWRSFFYGET
+7 
-22 MTSEQHTFT
+22 MTSEQYAFT

-52 THNSEFAEKALQIL
+52 TYNSELAEKALQIL
-66 FKVAMQQQDTETAIS
+66 FKVAMQQQDTETAIA

-96 VLTLVQLSLSCGELE
+96 VLTLVQISLSCGEFE

-116 LLPLYETNPQQA
+116 LLPLYTANPQQA

-135 KIERKLD
+135 NIERKLG
-142 NADAALTYLDQ
+142 NADAAIRFLEQALT
-153 ARVLSEQF
+153 LSEQF
-161 KVPALIEISF
+161 KVPALIEIAY
-171 VHNDQLHQPDSAI
+171 VHNEQLHQPSVAI
-184 KYLEQ
+184 QYLEQ
-189 AISADSNNL
+189 AISHDNKSL
-198 QAHFALANIYEQ
+198 QANFALANIHEQ
-210 LGDKDKA
+210 LGNKDKA

-235 ARLADIETFT
+235 ARMADIETFS
-245 ERDAIDYERASL
+245 EQDATNYEQACL
-257 AILQRESDDIAC
+257 AILQRELDDIAC
-269 ADIYYALGKVF
+269 ADLYYALGKVF

-286 QQAWH
+286 QKAWH

-297 HYNKKYL
+297 QYNKKYL
-304 PAYDRQSVEKIT
+304 PVYDRQSIEAVT

-321 RNIVLQE
+321 RNITLQA
-328 ANSSITPI
+328 ANTSITPI

-366 YLHSSLFNLIG
+366 YLHSSLFNLIS

-387 EPEFID
+387 DPEFIN
-393 GYKEQLT
+393 GYNGQLT

-419 LDIIKQLYP
+419 LDVIKQLYP
-428 KAKII
+428 NAKII
-433 WTERDIKDNSLSAF
+433 WTERDIKDNSLSAY

-474 KSHWQSRFGDDIF
+474 KSHWQSRFSNDIF
-487 TLNYDQLV
+487 TMNYDLLV
-495 CSPEQVLEQLFRF
+495 ASPEQVLEPLFSF
-508 LGLEYSDEAQRFHN
+508 LGLEYTDEAQRFHH
-522 KSGTVSTA
+522 KTGTVSTA

-539 YKSSSGRFVNY
+539 YKSSSGRFENY
-550 LKHIQADEK
+550 LEHIQGSEQ
-559 SYLDAKALLNR
+559 SYLDAKALLNK

>member
-1 MYDKAS
+1 
-7 FGSLFLWRSFFYGET
+7 
-22 MTSEQHTFT
+22 MTSEQHAFT
-31 QAVALLQQGK
+31 QAVTLLQQGK

-52 THNSEFAEKALQIL
+52 TYNSELAEKALQIL
-66 FKVAMQQQDTETAIS
+66 FKVAMQQQDTETAIA

-96 VLTLVQLSLSCGELE
+96 VLTLVQLSLSCGEFE

-116 LLPLYETNPQQA
+116 LLPLYTANPQQA

-135 KIERKLD
+135 NIDRKLG
-142 NADAALTYLDQ
+142 NADAAIRFLEQALT
-153 ARVLSEQF
+153 LSEQF
-161 KVPALIEISF
+161 KVPALIEIAY
-171 VHNDQLHQPDSAI
+171 VHNEQLHQPSVAI
-184 KYLEQ
+184 RYLEQ
-189 AISADSNNL
+189 AISHDNKSL
-198 QAHFALANIYEQ
+198 QANFALANIHEQ
-210 LGDKDKA
+210 LGNKDKA

-228 AFNAMAQ
+228 ELNAMAQ
-235 ARLADIETFT
+235 ARLADIETFS
-245 ERDAIDYERASL
+245 EQDATSYEQACL

-269 ADIYYALGKVF
+269 ADLYYALGKVF

-286 QQAWH
+286 QKAWH

-297 HYNKKYL
+297 QYNKKYL
-304 PAYDRQSVEKIT
+304 PVYDRQSIEAVT

-321 RNIVLQE
+321 RNITLQA
-328 ANSSITPI
+328 ANTSITPI

-366 YLHSSLFNLIG
+366 YLHSSLFNLIN

-387 EPEFID
+387 DPEFIN
-393 GYKEQLT
+393 GYNEQLII
-400 LRAEGALYVT
+400 RAEGAFYVT

-419 LDIIKQLYP
+419 LDVIKQLYP
-428 KAKII
+428 NAKII
-433 WTERDIKDNSLSAF
+433 WTERDIKDNSLSAY

-469 QQQRI
+469 HQQRI
-474 KSHWQSRFGDDIF
+474 KSHWQSRFSNDIF
-487 TLNYDQLV
+487 TMNYDLLV
-495 CSPEQVLEQLFRF
+495 ESPEQVLEPLFSF
-508 LGLEYSDEAQRFHN
+508 LGLEYTDEAQRFHH
-522 KSGTVSTA
+522 KTGTVSTA

-539 YKSSSGRFVNY
+539 YKSSSGRFENY
-550 LKHIQADEK
+550 LEHIQSNEQ
-559 SYLDAKALLNR
+559 SYLDAKALLNK

>member
-1 MYDKAS
+1 
-7 FGSLFLWRSFFYGET
+7 
-22 MTSEQHTFT
+22 MTSEQHAFT

-52 THNSEFAEKALQIL
+52 TYNSEFAEKALQIL
-66 FKVAMQQQDTETAIS
+66 FKVAMQQQDTETAIA

-96 VLTLVQLSLSCGELE
+96 VLTLVQLSLSCGEFE

-116 LLPLYETNPQQA
+116 LLPLYTANPQQA

-135 KIERKLD
+135 NIDRKLG
-142 NADAALTYLDQ
+142 NADAAIRFLEQALT
-153 ARVLSEQF
+153 LSEQF
-161 KVPALIEISF
+161 KVPALIEIAY
-171 VHNDQLHQPDSAI
+171 VHNEQLHQPSVAI
-184 KYLEQ
+184 QYLEQ
-189 AISADSNNL
+189 AISHDNKSL
-198 QAHFALANIYEQ
+198 QANFALANIHEQ
-210 LGDKDKA
+210 LGNKDKA

-235 ARLADIETFT
+235 ARLADIETFS
-245 ERDAIDYERASL
+245 EQDATNYEQACL

-269 ADIYYALGKVF
+269 ADLYYALGKVF

-286 QQAWH
+286 QKAWH

-297 HYNKKYL
+297 QYNKKYL
-304 PAYDRQSVEKIT
+304 PVYDRQSIEAVT

-321 RNIVLQE
+321 RNITLQA
-328 ANSSITPI
+328 ANTSITPI

-366 YLHSSLFNLIG
+366 YLHSSLFNLIS

-387 EPEFID
+387 DPEFIN
-393 GYKEQLT
+393 GYNGQLT

-419 LDIIKQLYP
+419 LDVIKQLYP
-428 KAKII
+428 NAKII
-433 WTERDIKDNSLSAF
+433 WTERDIKDNSLSAY

-474 KSHWQSRFGDDIF
+474 KSHWQSRFSNDIF
-487 TLNYDQLV
+487 TMNYDLLV
-495 CSPEQVLEQLFRF
+495 ASPEQVLEPLFSF
-508 LGLEYSDEAQRFHN
+508 LGLEYTDEAQRFHR
-522 KSGTVSTA
+522 KTGTVSTA

-539 YKSSSGRFVNY
+539 YKSSSGRFENY
-550 LKHIQADEK
+550 LEHIQGSEQ
-559 SYLDAKALLNR
+559 SYLDAKALLNK

>member
-1 MYDKAS
+1 MGK
-7 FGSLFLWRSFFYGET
+7 LFYGET
-22 MTSEQHTFT
+22 MTSEQHAFT

-52 THNSEFAEKALQIL
+52 TYNSELAEKALQIL
-66 FKVAMQQQDTETAIS
+66 FKVAMQQQDTETAIA

-96 VLTLVQLSLSCGELE
+96 VLTLVQISLSCGEFE

-116 LLPLYETNPQQA
+116 LLPLYTANPQQA

-135 KIERKLD
+135 NIERKLG
-142 NADAALTYLDQ
+142 NADAAIRFLEQALT
-153 ARVLSEQF
+153 LSEQF
-161 KVPALIEISF
+161 KVPALIEIAY
-171 VHNDQLHQPDSAI
+171 VHNEQLHQPSVAI
-184 KYLEQ
+184 QYLEQ
-189 AISADSNNL
+189 AISHDNKSL
-198 QAHFALANIYEQ
+198 QANFALANIHEQ
-210 LGDKDKA
+210 LGNKDKA

-235 ARLADIETFT
+235 ARLADIETFS
-245 ERDAIDYERASL
+245 EQDATNYEHACL
-257 AILQRESDDIAC
+257 AILQRELDDIAC
-269 ADIYYALGKVF
+269 ADLYYALGKVF

-286 QQAWH
+286 QKAWH

-297 HYNKKYL
+297 QYNKKYL
-304 PAYDRQSVEKIT
+304 PVYDRQSIEAVT

-321 RNIVLQE
+321 RNITLQA
-328 ANSSITPI
+328 ANTSITPI

-366 YLHSSLFNLIG
+366 YLHSSLFNLIS

-387 EPEFID
+387 DPEFIN
-393 GYKEQLT
+393 GYNGQLT

-419 LDIIKQLYP
+419 LDVIKQLYP
-428 KAKII
+428 NAKII
-433 WTERDIKDNSLSAF
+433 WTERDIKDNSLSAY

-474 KSHWQSRFGDDIF
+474 KSHWQSRFSNDIF
-487 TLNYDQLV
+487 TMNYDLLV
-495 CSPEQVLEQLFRF
+495 ASPEQVLEPLFSF
-508 LGLEYSDEAQRFHN
+508 LGLEYTDEAQRFHH
-522 KSGTVSTA
+522 KTGTVSTA

-539 YKSSSGRFVNY
+539 YKSSSGRFENY
-550 LKHIQADEK
+550 LEHIQGSEQ
-559 SYLDAKALLNR
+559 SYLDAKALLNK